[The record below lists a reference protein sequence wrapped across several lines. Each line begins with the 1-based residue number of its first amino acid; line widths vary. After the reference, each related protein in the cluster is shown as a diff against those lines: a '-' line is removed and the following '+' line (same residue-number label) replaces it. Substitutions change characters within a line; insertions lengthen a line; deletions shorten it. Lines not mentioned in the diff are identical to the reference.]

1 MAQINK
7 HYAIA
12 LEVTLD
18 FACETATPI
27 VRCKQGDNT
36 RYIKIYPL
44 ENGEKIITTTE
55 EQTVIIDP
63 TATEVYGGKVT
74 FRVQRPDGAMYEYTY
89 PSKEQG
95 IFEWILSRVEGKKY
109 ENVLDYVA
117 FSLSENM
124 LAVEGRALCDV
135 SFELATVGTVSTA
148 SFYLDIEAKPTA
160 TSSGGLSP
168 SSPINIEE
176 VAEESW
182 GTFTPSSHTLYI
194 VTGENSVKMYFGNLQ
209 ISGGSNLITR
219 SITSNGTYRA
229 VDDEADGYSQV
240 DVGVPEY
247 NETQTD
253 AVTDAVEEV
262 TQ

>member
-1 MAQINK
+1 MAQINE

-27 VRCKQGDNT
+27 VRCKQGDSN

-89 PSKEQG
+89 PSEEQG
-95 IFEWILSRVEGKKY
+95 IFEWIVSRVEGKEH

-117 FSLSENM
+117 FSLSEDM

-182 GTFTPSSHTLYI
+182 GTFSPDLRTLYI
-194 VTGENSVKMYFGNLQ
+194 VTGENSVKMYFG
-209 ISGGSNLITR
+209 STEVGG
-219 SITSNGTYRA
+219 NG
-229 VDDEADGYSQV
+229 
-240 DVGVPEY
+240 Y

-253 AVTDAVEEV
+253 TVTDSVEEV
-262 TQ
+262 TE

>member
-1 MAQINK
+1 MAKINEY
-7 HYAIA
+7 YAIA

-55 EQTVIIDP
+55 KQTVIIDP

-74 FRVQRPDGAMYEYTY
+74 FRVQRPDGAMYEYIY
-89 PSKEQG
+89 PSEEQG
-95 IFEWILSRVEGKKY
+95 VFEWIVSRVEGKEH

-117 FSLSENM
+117 FSLSKDM

-135 SFELATVGTVSTA
+135 SFELATGCTVSTA

-182 GTFTPSSHTLYI
+182 GTFSPDLRTLYI
-194 VTGENSVKMYFGNLQ
+194 VTGENSVKMYFG
-209 ISGGSNLITR
+209 STEVGG
-219 SITSNGTYRA
+219 G
-229 VDDEADGYSQV
+229 G
-240 DVGVPEY
+240 GY

-253 AVTDAVEEV
+253 TVTDAVEEV

>member
-1 MAQINK
+1 MAKTNEQ
-7 HYAIA
+7 YAIA

-18 FACETATPI
+18 FACETATPV
-27 VRCKQGDNT
+27 VRCKQGDSH

-89 PSKEQG
+89 PSEEQG
-95 IFEWILSRVEGKKY
+95 IFEWIVSHVEGKEH

-117 FSLSENM
+117 FPLSENM

-135 SFELATVGTVSTA
+135 SFELATGCTVSTA

-182 GTFTPSSHTLYI
+182 GTFSPDLRTLYI
-194 VTGENSVKMYFGNLQ
+194 VTGENSVKMYFGSTEVGGGRHSAVLQ
-209 ISGGSNLITR
+209 TA
-219 SITSNGTYRA
+219 SIVSR
-229 VDDEADGYSQV
+229 
-240 DVGVPEY
+240 
-247 NETQTD
+247 
-253 AVTDAVEEV
+253 VTTKAQEV

>member
-1 MAQINK
+1 MAKINEQ
-7 HYAIA
+7 YAIA

-27 VRCKQGDNT
+27 VRCKQGDSN

-44 ENGEKIITTTE
+44 ENGEKIITTTG

-89 PSKEQG
+89 PSEEQG
-95 IFEWILSRVEGKKY
+95 IFEWIVSRVEGKEH

-117 FSLSENM
+117 FSFSEDM

-135 SFELATVGTVSTA
+135 SFELATGGTVSTA

-168 SSPINIEE
+168 TSPINIEAVSADE
-176 VAEESW
+176 W
-182 GTFTPSSHTLYI
+182 GTFTPSPETLYI
-194 VTGENSVKMYFGNLQ
+194 VTSDSGANMYFGGSEIIGGRSPILQ
-209 ISGGSNLITR
+209 TANITNR
-219 SITSNGTYRA
+219 AQSIVR
-229 VDDEADGYSQV
+229 
-240 DVGVPEY
+240 
-247 NETQTD
+247 
-253 AVTDAVEEV
+253 EV